1 MKVTELGIVTE
12 VKPLQFWK
20 ALLPMEVTELGI
32 VTEVNPLQKKKAA
45 SPMEVTE
52 LGIMVFRQPA
62 ISLFFA
68 VSITALQLP
77 LLSYVLFPDS
87 TTMEVKP
94 LQLLK
99 ALSPMEVTELGIV
112 TEVKPR
118 HPSKAHL
125 PMEVTELPIVTE
137 VKLL

>member
-1 MKVTELGIVTE
+1 MEVTELPIETE
-12 VKPLQFWK
+12 VKPLQPLK
-20 ALLPMEVTELGI
+20 ASLPMEVTLLGI
-32 VTEVNPLQKKKAA
+32 T
-45 SPMEVTE
+45 
-52 LGIMVFRQPA
+52 VFRQPT
-62 ISLFFA
+62 ISVFVA
-68 VSITALQLP
+68 VSIMALQLS
-77 LLSYVLFPDS
+77 LLSYAVFPDS